1 MEKTVEIQLHEE
13 RAQVIKE
20 IKAFAGDYS
29 HNVDGRYVVIIEQLL
44 DFLGSKEAH
53 ND

>member
-13 RAQVIKE
+13 RAQIIRE

-29 HNVDGRYVVIIEQLL
+29 HQVDGRNVVIVEQLL
-44 DFLGSKEAH
+44 DFLESREAH